1 MEFVWDLNFGLNL
14 FVGLNLELNLWACR
28 FERGK
33 GLEFG
38 ALDSG

>member
-1 MEFVWDLNFGLNL
+1 MWSLFGDLNLG
-14 FVGLNLELNLWACR
+14 LNLWACR